1 MKQLIVFSLIVMI
14 FSVTLKESQAA
25 EDRTLENVFK
35 NAYYGAAIGGLLGTA
50 VMIFSDRPA
59 DHFNYIAYGLAGGVI
74 AGTFYG
80 MANPSRSLTDIE
92 RGNFKIA
99 LPRPEIRYAPQ
110 IDSAERQRAFL
121 FLPILKYHF

>member
-1 MKQLIVFSLIVMI
+1 MKQLIILCLIVMI
-14 FSVTLKESQAA
+14 FSVSSKEAQAA
-25 EDRTLENVFK
+25 EDKILENVFK

-80 MANPSRSLTDIE
+80 MANPARSLTDFE
-92 RGNFKIA
+92 QGNLKLA
-99 LPRPEIRYAPQ
+99 LPQPEIKYAPQ
-110 IDSAERQRAFL
+110 IDSTERKKAFL
-121 FLPILKYHF
+121 FLPLLKYHF